1 MKNVGIRDIF
11 WEYPN
16 VFFFG
21 DRSYFGRLASF
32 YSSTRPFSYILTTGF
47 IFLCLALAV
56 MSGIEVLFSFNQNIF
71 IEGVITGLSPSGD
84 PRGPVRLTPLQT
96 TNTQLDKDIMEL
108 VYEPLIRLDM
118 NGDIIPVLAE
128 RFSIDEAQNSKAY
141 RFTLRKDVTWHD
153 GESLKASDVEA
164 TFKLIKELGQ
174 AGIQDIYAAE
184 TMKDVEIEVLDNY
197 VFRFTVT
204 ERTIPNFYELINF
217 KILPGHLIE
226 QYRNAILSGQFTGN
240 ERLKTVGTGPYR
252 LTDIKTDNVVM
263 SSNKSYYLGAPKI
276 DQLVFRLFRSDSEAL
291 QALKSGQVHGIT
303 NITTDL
309 SSELRRV
316 PNLELVSSSI
326 IYSQYWGIYFNLS
339 EKGPASI
346 KDKRARQ
353 GFSAAINREFAV
365 QRVYDKADVALGPIP
380 QNSPYYASNKQQ
392 PSYDRELARKRF
404 SEAGWKL
411 NTERL
416 LEKDGKV
423 LELTLTFAD
432 NEDRAN
438 LVESIISDLAVQGV
452 RVIPKPTSPQELLD
466 VRVRGD
472 FELLLMGVSTF
483 IDPDRYEFF
492 HSTQSGTDSGL
503 NISSY
508 KSTRT
513 ISDLVEKDGKTVVER
528 IPLVDKM
535 LDEGRKRS
543 EFSQRKERYDTF
555 QEIIADEVPVV
566 FLFHPS
572 LRYIVHKR
580 VKNVSLEDVRLLE
593 DRFHSVKDWEIIYN

>member
-1 MKNVGIRDIF
+1 
-11 WEYPN
+11 
-16 VFFFG
+16 
-21 DRSYFGRLASF
+21 
-32 YSSTRPFSYILTTGF
+32 
-47 IFLCLALAV
+47 
-56 MSGIEVLFSFNQNIF
+56 
-71 IEGVITGLSPSGD
+71 
-84 PRGPVRLTPLQT
+84 
-96 TNTQLDKDIMEL
+96 
-108 VYEPLIRLDM
+108 M

-153 GESLKASDVEA
+153 GERLKASDVEA

-263 SSNKSYYLGAPKI
+263 SSNKKYYLGTPKI

-339 EKGPASI
+339 EKGPTSI
-346 KDKRARQ
+346 KDKRTRQ

-380 QNSPYYASNKQQ
+380 SNSPYYASDKQQ

-411 NTERL
+411 NAERL

-452 RVIPKPTSPQELLD
+452 KVIPKPTSPQELLD

-508 KSTRT
+508 KSART
-513 ISDLVEKDGKTVVER
+513 ISDLVERDGKTVVER

-543 EFSQRKERYDTF
+543 EFVQRKEKYDTF

-580 VKNVSLEDVRLLE
+580 VKNVSLENVRLLE

>member
-1 MKNVGIRDIF
+1 MKNTGIRDIF

-32 YSSTRPFSYILTTGF
+32 YNSTRPFSYILTTGF
-47 IFLCLALAV
+47 VFLCLGLAV
-56 MSGIEVLFSFNQNIF
+56 MSGIEVLFSFNQNLF

-153 GESLKASDVEA
+153 GETFKASDVEA

-263 SSNKSYYLGAPKI
+263 SSNKNYYLGAPKI
-276 DQLVFRLFRSDSEAL
+276 DQLIFRLFRSDSEAL

-326 IYSQYWGIYFNLS
+326 IYSQYWGIYFNLA

-346 KDKRARQ
+346 KDKRVRQ

-380 QNSPYYASNKQQ
+380 QNSPYYAGDKQQ

-411 NTERL
+411 NNERL

-423 LELTLTFAD
+423 LELSLAFSN
-432 NEDRAN
+432 NEDRSN

-466 VRVRGD
+466 IRVRGD

-492 HSTQSGTDSGL
+492 HSTQSGSDSGL

-508 KSTRT
+508 KSART

-543 EFSQRKERYDTF
+543 DFSQRKEKYDTF

-580 VKNVSLEDVRLLE
+580 VKNVSLQNVRLLE

>member
-1 MKNVGIRDIF
+1 
-11 WEYPN
+11 
-16 VFFFG
+16 
-21 DRSYFGRLASF
+21 
-32 YSSTRPFSYILTTGF
+32 
-47 IFLCLALAV
+47 
-56 MSGIEVLFSFNQNIF
+56 
-71 IEGVITGLSPSGD
+71 
-84 PRGPVRLTPLQT
+84 
-96 TNTQLDKDIMEL
+96 
-108 VYEPLIRLDM
+108 M